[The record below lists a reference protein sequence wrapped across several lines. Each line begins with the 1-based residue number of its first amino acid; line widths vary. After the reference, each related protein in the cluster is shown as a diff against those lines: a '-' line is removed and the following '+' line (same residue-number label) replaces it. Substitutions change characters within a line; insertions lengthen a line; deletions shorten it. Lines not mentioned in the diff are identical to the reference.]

1 MLANK
6 IDENQL
12 MLKLVS
18 FENLSQ
24 QGALIFL
31 RSNKKLYFAGT
42 QVDSQA
48 GCSFLNHV

>member
-18 FENLSQ
+18 
-24 QGALIFL
+24 L
-31 RSNKKLYFAGT
+31 RTYLGRELEFSAET

-48 GCSFLNHV
+48 GFSFLNHV